1 VKVIL
6 YTTHCPKCT
15 VLEKKLTSKNIP
27 YEEVA
32 DVDLMI
38 NKGFDAMPVLEVDNT
53 IMDFKTAN
61 TWINE
66 Q

>member
-1 VKVIL
+1 MKVIL

-27 YEEVA
+27 YEEVT

-38 NKGFDAMPVLEVDNT
+38 NKGFDAMPVLEVDDT
-53 IMDFKTAN
+53 IMYFKTAN

>member
-1 VKVIL
+1 MKVVL
-6 YTTHCPKCT
+6 YTTHCPKCM
-15 VLEKKLTSKNIP
+15 VLEKKLASKNIS
-27 YEEVA
+27 YEEVT

-38 NKGFDAMPVLEVDNT
+38 SKGFDAMPVLEVDDT
-53 IMDFKTAN
+53 VMDFKTAN

>member
-1 VKVIL
+1 MKVIL